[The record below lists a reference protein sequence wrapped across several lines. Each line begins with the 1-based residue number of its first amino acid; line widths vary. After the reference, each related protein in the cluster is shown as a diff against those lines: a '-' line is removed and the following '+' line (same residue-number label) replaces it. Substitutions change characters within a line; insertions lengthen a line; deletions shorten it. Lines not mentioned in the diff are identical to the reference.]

1 VANDLVESLRKDLR
15 FLQLQPG
22 SGSTRLGQAI
32 DLPTLRTWPVSGF
45 PLLIAYFDQTDHIE
59 LVRILGQR
67 HDVASILGSDPTLG
81 G

>member
-1 VANDLVESLRKDLR
+1 MRKDQLE
-15 FLQLQPG
+15 QSLQPG

-32 DLPTLRTWPVSGF
+32 DLPTLRTWPVSDF

-59 LVRILGQR
+59 LVRVLGQR
-67 HDVASILGSDPTLG
+67 QDVASSLGSDPTLG